1 MARNAGR
8 IAAYLLIGGCVCTA
22 LILERLRKSP
32 RLARVRRQLGM
43 AAGYCGA
50 VLNSSAP
57 ALTAGQ
63 LRHRAG
69 VLVTGI
75 GLVWLVIA
83 GRLIQ
88 LQGWQ
93 QQELTQRADRQREV
107 VQEIQPR
114 PGDIYDAHGRL
125 LATSVAMPSLYVVPA
140 EIHDP
145 WQTAQSLA
153 EALGVEAEPLF
164 EKLGRY
170 SGKQFLWVQRRLT
183 AEAAE
188 RVRQLDLP
196 KGCWGFRDEYQR
208 VYPQGGLAAQ
218 VLGLRD
224 IDGQGRGGVE
234 ESRDAQIH
242 GISGQ
247 RILIRDAI
255 GKVIDVQDDPQHPVI
270 AGQDISLTLD
280 AVIQLFAERALD
292 ELVTEWQPEAC
303 CAIVMNPQTGDV
315 LAMASRPTFDPNHP
329 DAAPAD
335 AWKNRAIADI
345 YEPGSTLKPIIVAY
359 GLDQGLLQQDDTF
372 NCEWGR
378 YRMGRRLLHDHHP
391 YGHLSLTDVLVKSSN
406 IGMAKIGERLTNQY
420 LYQAVTAFGLGRKS
434 GIELPGELA
443 GIVRPLDQW
452 TTYSTG
458 SIPMG
463 HELATTP
470 LQLITAHA
478 ILANGGMMIRPRILR
493 ETSDSGSAE
502 LRRLVQPTI
511 APDWARWIVQEPMRQ
526 VVVRGTG
533 KRAQLDD
540 VDVFGKTGTAQCLS
554 PQGGYLHGKYISS
567 FVCGAPAGRP
577 RVLVLVVINQASGS
591 GGETFGGRIA
601 APVAAR
607 ILKDTLGHLPPDE
620 GTPIFLGH
628 PEDATGGAMR
638 R

>member
-1 MARNAGR
+1 M
-8 IAAYLLIGGCVCTA
+8 
-22 LILERLRKSP
+22 ILERLGKSQ
-32 RLARVRRQLGM
+32 RVASGRRQLR
-43 AAGYCGA
+43 AAAAFCSRH
-50 VLNSSAP
+50 LNTRAQSLS
-57 ALTAGQ
+57 AGQ
-63 LRHRAG
+63 LRQRAG
-69 VLVTGI
+69 VLVTVI

-93 QQELTQRADRQREV
+93 QRELTQRADRQREV

-125 LATSVAMPSLYVVPA
+125 LATSVSMPSLYVVPT
-140 EIHDP
+140 EIRDP
-145 WQTAQSLA
+145 WQTAQILA
-153 EALGVEAEPLF
+153 EALEIETEPLF
-164 EKLGRY
+164 EKLDRY
-170 SGKQFLWVQRRLT
+170 SGKQFLWIQRRLT
-183 AEAAE
+183 TEAAD

-196 KGCWGFRDEYQR
+196 KGSWGFRDEYQR

-224 IDGQGRGGVE
+224 IDGKGRGGVE

-242 GISGQ
+242 GTPGQ
-247 RILIRDAI
+247 RVLIRDAI
-255 GKVIDVQDDPQHPVI
+255 GKVIEVQDDPQHPVI
-270 AGQDISLTLD
+270 AGEDISLTLD

-292 ELVTEWQPEAC
+292 ELVQEWKPEAC

-329 DAAPAD
+329 EEAAAD

-359 GLDQGLLQQDDTF
+359 GLDQGLLQIEDAFD
-372 NCEWGR
+372 CEWGR

-391 YGHLSLTDVLVKSSN
+391 YGTLSLTDVLVKSSN
-406 IGMAKIGERLTNQY
+406 IGMAKIGERLTNQQ

-443 GIVRPLDQW
+443 GIVRPLEQW

-478 ILANGGMMIRPRILR
+478 ILANGGLMVRPRILK
-493 ETSDSGSAE
+493 ETSDPGSEE

-511 APDWARWIVQEPMRQ
+511 APEWARWMVQEPMRQ

-533 KRAQLDD
+533 KRAQLDG

-577 RVLVLVVINQASGS
+577 RALVLVVINQASGS

-607 ILKDTLGHLPPDE
+607 ILKDTLGHLPPAE
-620 GTPIFLGH
+620 GAPVFLGH
-628 PEDATGGAMR
+628 PEDATGALR